1 MNYENILIENV
12 SKDEAYKVF
21 NEVRSTITDCD
32 KGVVVVSGNVEND
45 NSGWSTVKINFN
57 RFR

>member
-12 SKDEAYKVF
+12 SKEEAYKVF
-21 NEVRSTITDCD
+21 DRVRSTITDCD
-32 KGVVVVSGNVEND
+32 KEVVVVSGNGEND
-45 NSGWSTVKINFN
+45 NDGWSTVKINFN